1 MSAAKIKFLRADGTS
16 PLQGHHWPL
25 PTDEG
30 PGAWLPA
37 ITGKPVACRNGY
49 HATGLNN
56 LLEWLN
62 KSAYEVNS
70 QSEWID
76 CGDKFVTA
84 GPVRLTR
91 KLAFDDR
98 IARHFACD
106 CAQRV
111 LPIFE
116 RARPNDMRVRECIAT
131 ARAFAD
137 GNATQAQLAAAAAA
151 AGDAAWDAA
160 ADAAWDAALAAAWDA
175 AADAAD
181 AARAAARDAAGD
193 AACKWQSER
202 LRQYLY
208 GEVAL

>member
-160 ADAAWDAALAAAWDA
+160 GDAAWA
-175 AADAAD
+175 
-181 AARAAARDAAGD
+181 AAGD
-193 AACKWQSER
+193 AA
-202 LRQYLY
+202 
-208 GEVAL
+208 GVAAGGAARAHQAAHFRTLIENPFKEANQ

>member
-1 MSAAKIKFLRADGTS
+1 MSEVKIKFLRADGTS
-16 PLQGHHWPL
+16 PFQDFAWAL

-37 ITGKPVACRNGY
+37 ITGELVACQNGY
-49 HATGLNN
+49 HATGAGN
-56 LLEWLN
+56 LLRWLHE
-62 KSAYEVNS
+62 SAYEVES

-76 CGDKFVTA
+76 CGDKLVTA

-91 KLAFDDR
+91 KLAWDDR
-98 IARHFACD
+98 TARHFACD
-106 CAQRV
+106 CAERV
-111 LPIFE
+111 LTIFE

-137 GNATQAQLAAAAAA
+137 GNATQAQLAAVGAA

-160 ADAAWDAALAAAWDA
+160 W
-175 AADAAD
+175 DAAD
-181 AARAAARDAAGD
+181 AARAAARDAAWD
-193 AACKWQSER
+193 SARKWQSER

-208 GEVAL
+208 GEVTA